1 NAVAGRRS
9 LHAVAEVVEDHVHA
23 QQWLTV
29 GGRAHEAA
37 DGLGG
42 DRMEGSPRAPQRQR
56 ERCGRTPPGTTPY
69 ITKSAP
75 KGAGQDRYEACEGLD
90 GITNRKNLRSI
101 RSTNPSCQPRRPLG
115 ELFRRGAFV
124 RIIREDGGWIAD
136 RGRNP
141 QRCLQGILQH
151 IL

>member
-1 NAVAGRRS
+1 
-9 LHAVAEVVEDHVHA
+9 
-23 QQWLTV
+23 TV

-42 DRMEGSPRAPQRQR
+42 GWMEGAHRGEKRHR
-56 ERCGRTPPGTTPY
+56 ERCDRGPPRRVPCVTN
-69 ITKSAP
+69 SAP
-75 KGAGQDRYEACEGLD
+75 SGAGQAHYEACEGLD

-136 RGRNP
+136 RGR
-141 QRCLQGILQH
+141 
-151 IL
+151 